1 MNGQRIVKI
10 SAYDGSLHYFSD
22 QPIAEGKT
30 LHFPTELVAQQF
42 VEKFK
47 LASLEDIAEVSGWLG
62 DNIPQSPFR
71 DEKVFEDYVAL
82 LSAALAARRLHVVQ
96 FESVTPASLK
106 PTILTPPPQNQAS
119 KPASDGKTESQTSD
133 DKTCDEAQAESSKH
147 HEKAGDPVSMVTG
160 EEILTLCDLT
170 LHHRLSFS
178 RTYRSSF
185 CLLDTG
191 LGHGWRHCFDYQ
203 IHEVHSEKGKL
214 TGWHFCDE
222 MGDVIAFPVVNQGA
236 VSYQTYVGASCFHHE
251 NGYLLVTLANGT
263 QYKFERKNDTWL
275 IKQIRTTAI
284 DLIDLDYSSKQRLVG
299 IRYNKQHCAE
309 LQYDRR
315 GHLVE
320 VRLPDSGKVLA
331 SYQYDAQDNLT
342 AATNQH
348 GQTESYFYS
357 ESHLLKRRQRQSGFS
372 HYFEWSAEG
381 PEAKC
386 LRNYGDDGTY
396 DYQFHYQ
403 DETSSYRDTLGHQWS
418 FEHNAHGKL
427 SSKRSPE
434 GREWRWEY
442 DDNGRLVRAIQPS
455 GETVCYQYN
464 AYGQKTKERHSSGAT
479 TGYQYNALG
488 QQTAIRYP
496 NGSLEQRQYNIL
508 GLLTALSDSSGKR
521 TDCRYD
527 KFGRLI
533 ERKASDGESHQ
544 WWWNDAHQMIAHQ
557 ANQTLLRYSYNQEH
571 RLDGIAFPNGM
582 VTAFEHDT
590 NGHLTK
596 TFTYS
601 EEDDLQHEVRYRY
614 DECGRVTHLITP
626 AGTSTIEWGLLA
638 QPNAIIR
645 PDGGELAFRY
655 DEERNLVGISR
666 SDACDFLFTL
676 SPDDYVTETQ
686 NFDGVTTQYHYD
698 LAGRLSRLESC
709 ERQVVFSYDAEGN
722 LCLVKAGATHGVSE
736 NRYQFSHGSQ
746 LRLATN
752 QACTIQYQYSSGGQ
766 LSQQTQ
772 GQHRIGYHH
781 NASGQLS
788 QLLLADGSQ
797 VNYAYTAYG
806 QLAAISMGEKQP
818 SVHFDYDSMGR
829 ICSVYYGQ
837 EQEQKRFDGIG
848 RLSQQQWNNRS
859 RKYHYDTAHQLAII
873 IDSVQG
879 ASHYQYDS
887 LGQLTRAK
895 SAHQE
900 ETYRFDS
907 FGNPSEAD
915 CLLMGD
921 RLVEHNGWRFQYDAH
936 GNQICAEGE
945 GNAQYR
951 CFNALN
957 QLVQVDSDGV
967 LSHFEYDALGRRSRK
982 VTESGTTEFIW
993 QGSQLIGEYHNGKYR
1008 WYFYLPNS
1016 HTPIMLVEDE
1026 QCYFYQCDQ
1035 IGTPLALVDEQGSV
1049 VWQARYDTYGRA
1061 HIEVESVGN
1070 PLRFQGQYH
1079 DVETGLHYNL
1089 ARYYDPRTGRF
1100 IQPDP
1105 IGLLGG
1111 INHYQYAP
1119 NPVMWVDP
1127 HGLCAKEDSPAIKAG
1142 VNDTQPQQ
1150 PMFYAM
1156 GSGNYASAV
1165 KTASPTYQLHAEIS
1179 DVKDV
1184 TQHGGLAD
1192 KIAHTQFPA
1201 VGQGA
1206 GLLGLDKVQQRQLRY
1221 QQRIQ
1226 LLKNT
1231 SGIPEIKQAHER
1243 LSFNNDNIIRAEAA
1257 QYVYRV
1263 DEYNRGAL
1271 AVLPEPPVGLEIINP
1286 ADIGLTQD
1294 NFTNKK
1300 SGFGAA
1306 LFKSKING
1314 ETMLTYRGTNNKH
1327 TGRKDWSTNLK
1338 QGVGLETDQYNQ
1350 AMRLARQVKQS
1361 IGGDHSIVG
1370 HSLGGGL
1377 ASSGVAVTDQPG
1389 FTFNSAGL
1397 HPKTALRQS
1406 GSSFAETNKMIITQ
1420 AVKGE
1425 VLTMVQSSGTKAV
1438 LAGAAGALGGT
1449 KVAMLAAIGI
1459 NALDVLPKA
1468 VGTMR
1473 ELPSVKGGDPVTRH
1487 GMEQVVEGIEAQKT
1501 EDLATL
1507 NSYSKAYHG

>member
-30 LHFPTELVAQQF
+30 LHFSTELVAQQF

-71 DEKVFEDYVAL
+71 DEKVFEDYVAS

-185 CLLDTG
+185 CPLDTG

-203 IHEVHSEKGKL
+203 IHEVHSEKGEL

-263 QYKFERKNDTWL
+263 QYKFERKNETWL

-386 LRNYGDDGTY
+386 LRNYGDDGAY

-442 DDNGRLVRAIQPS
+442 DDNGRLVCAIQPS

-601 EEDDLQHEVRYRY
+601 EEDYLQHEVRYRY

-655 DEERNLVGISR
+655 DGERNLVGISR

-766 LSQQTQ
+766 LSQQIQ

-797 VNYAYTAYG
+797 VNYAYTTYG

-818 SVHFDYDSMGR
+818 CVHFDYDSMGR

-837 EQEQKRFDGIG
+837 EKEQKRFDGIG
-848 RLSQQQWNNRS
+848 RLSQQQWSNRS

-895 SAHQE
+895 TAHQE

-1035 IGTPLALVDEQGSV
+1035 IGTPLALVDEHGSV

-1127 HGLCAKEDSPAIKAG
+1127 HGLCAKEDAPAIKAG

-1165 KTASPTYQLHAEIS
+1165 KTASPTYQLHAIAPDAVQQVGIDYALGATEMLAAGAYNTAV
-1179 DVKDV
+1179 DAVA
-1184 TQHGGLAD
+1184 GLAGLAQLAFGD
-1192 KIAHTQFPA
+1192 LEQSSALIQSIQEKYSYVPQSRGAHQIINNVSGYVEAYADTMEGLGSATLEHTGSPLAATFVQLAPEIVMTAWGGRVAIRSVGKGVIPSSTANVAGARFNEIVSSVDGKVLGNYSILDNGPLSAGATTRLELNDSLAATFSGGRYAEIELADDLVVYRAWHPDQAKEFGAFWSLEKPA
-1201 VGQGA
+1201 GSLQTRIDSA
-1206 GLLGLDKVQQRQLRY
+1206 LLPEWGKLKNNPVQRQQATQY
-1221 QQRIQ
+1221 TEAVIPKGTKIFIGEVGSQGSPWVGSGSQ
-1226 LLKNT
+1226 LL
-1231 SGIPEIKQAHER
+1231 
-1243 LSFNNDNIIRAEAA
+1243 IR
-1257 QYVYRV
+1257 
-1263 DEYNRGAL
+1263 DS
-1271 AVLPEPPVGLEIINP
+1271 AVLP
-1286 ADIGLTQD
+1286 
-1294 NFTNKK
+1294 
-1300 SGFGAA
+1300 
-1306 LFKSKING
+1306 
-1314 ETMLTYRGTNNKH
+1314 
-1327 TGRKDWSTNLK
+1327 DWK
-1338 QGVGLETDQYNQ
+1338 V
-1350 AMRLARQVKQS
+1350 
-1361 IGGDHSIVG
+1361 
-1370 HSLGGGL
+1370 GGGYL
-1377 ASSGVAVTDQPG
+1377 Q
-1389 FTFNSAGL
+1389 
-1397 HPKTALRQS
+1397 
-1406 GSSFAETNKMIITQ
+1406 
-1420 AVKGE
+1420 
-1425 VLTMVQSSGTKAV
+1425 
-1438 LAGAAGALGGT
+1438 
-1449 KVAMLAAIGI
+1449 
-1459 NALDVLPKA
+1459 
-1468 VGTMR
+1468 
-1473 ELPSVKGGDPVTRH
+1473 
-1487 GMEQVVEGIEAQKT
+1487 
-1501 EDLATL
+1501 
-1507 NSYSKAYHG
+1507 

>member
-30 LHFPTELVAQQF
+30 LHFSTELVAQQF

-71 DEKVFEDYVAL
+71 DEKVFEDYVAS

-106 PTILTPPPQNQAS
+106 PTILTPPPKDQES

-191 LGHGWRHCFDYQ
+191 LGNGWRHCFDYQ

-263 QYKFERKNDTWL
+263 QYKFERKNETWL
-275 IKQIRTTAI
+275 IKQIRATAI

-464 AYGQKTKERHSSGAT
+464 AYGQKTKARHSSGAT

-655 DEERNLVGISR
+655 DGERNLVGISR

-709 ERQVVFSYDAEGN
+709 ERQVVYSYDAEGN

-766 LSQQTQ
+766 LSQQIQ

-806 QLAAISMGEKQP
+806 QLAAISMGEKP
-818 SVHFDYDSMGR
+818 PCVHFDYDSMGR

-895 SAHQE
+895 TAHQE

-945 GNAQYR
+945 GSAQYR

-982 VTESGTTEFIW
+982 VTETGTTEFIW

-1079 DVETGLHYNL
+1079 DVETG
-1089 ARYYDPRTGRF
+1089 
-1100 IQPDP
+1100 
-1105 IGLLGG
+1105 
-1111 INHYQYAP
+1111 
-1119 NPVMWVDP
+1119 
-1127 HGLCAKEDSPAIKAG
+1127 
-1142 VNDTQPQQ
+1142 
-1150 PMFYAM
+1150 
-1156 GSGNYASAV
+1156 
-1165 KTASPTYQLHAEIS
+1165 
-1179 DVKDV
+1179 
-1184 TQHGGLAD
+1184 
-1192 KIAHTQFPA
+1192 
-1201 VGQGA
+1201 
-1206 GLLGLDKVQQRQLRY
+1206 
-1221 QQRIQ
+1221 
-1226 LLKNT
+1226 
-1231 SGIPEIKQAHER
+1231 
-1243 LSFNNDNIIRAEAA
+1243 
-1257 QYVYRV
+1257 
-1263 DEYNRGAL
+1263 
-1271 AVLPEPPVGLEIINP
+1271 
-1286 ADIGLTQD
+1286 
-1294 NFTNKK
+1294 
-1300 SGFGAA
+1300 
-1306 LFKSKING
+1306 
-1314 ETMLTYRGTNNKH
+1314 
-1327 TGRKDWSTNLK
+1327 
-1338 QGVGLETDQYNQ
+1338 
-1350 AMRLARQVKQS
+1350 
-1361 IGGDHSIVG
+1361 
-1370 HSLGGGL
+1370 
-1377 ASSGVAVTDQPG
+1377 
-1389 FTFNSAGL
+1389 
-1397 HPKTALRQS
+1397 
-1406 GSSFAETNKMIITQ
+1406 
-1420 AVKGE
+1420 
-1425 VLTMVQSSGTKAV
+1425 
-1438 LAGAAGALGGT
+1438 
-1449 KVAMLAAIGI
+1449 
-1459 NALDVLPKA
+1459 
-1468 VGTMR
+1468 
-1473 ELPSVKGGDPVTRH
+1473 
-1487 GMEQVVEGIEAQKT
+1487 
-1501 EDLATL
+1501 
-1507 NSYSKAYHG
+1507 